1 LNVIFRGSF
10 AALPDLSRERFC
22 AGFGGSM
29 SPREGQVDAAIMA
42 RSA

>member
-10 AALPDLSRERFC
+10 AALPDRERFC

-42 RSA
+42 RTA